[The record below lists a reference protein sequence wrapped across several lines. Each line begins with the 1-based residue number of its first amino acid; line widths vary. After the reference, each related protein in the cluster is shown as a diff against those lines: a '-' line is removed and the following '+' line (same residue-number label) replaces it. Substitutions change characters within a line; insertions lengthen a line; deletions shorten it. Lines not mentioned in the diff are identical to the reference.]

1 MAATLSALSAAAA
14 QRGQSAVE
22 AVQRHAEGLQA
33 ALDAH
38 TQALTQQQN
47 KFARLREDFNYN
59 LQLLRQRDV
68 ALQEA
73 AEANRAAAEAL
84 EERERLLSEVS
95 ARLDEASQRE
105 RVQREGREE
114 DARRHAE
121 ALQRLKVCRRRKG
134 MTAQEGTKQTHCLHT
149 DYTHTKR
156 RLSCVVHICLFYAD
170 AALRGRSDSKS
181 FILLALPEGLLP
193 LSSTIITQLLA
204 CPLG

>member
-121 ALQRLKVCRRRKG
+121 ALQRLKVCRRGRG
-134 MTAQEGTKQTHCLHT
+134 MNAQEGTKQTHWPHKETAQLRSP
-149 DYTHTKR
+149 YR
-156 RLSCVVHICLFYAD
+156 YIIAD
-170 AALRGRSDSKS
+170 AALCGRSDSKS
-181 FILLALPEGLLP
+181 FILLPLPDRLLP

>member
-1 MAATLSALSAAAA
+1 LLTLQGRHLQLAMAATLSALSAAAV

-121 ALQRLKVCRRRKG
+121 ALQRLKVCGRGRA
-134 MTAQEGTKQTHCLHT
+134 MNAQQGTKQTHWLHT
-149 DYTHTKR
+149 LKTASAGTV
-156 RLSCVVHICLFYAD
+156 RLPPFMQMCRFVGVTTPTRVSGPSL
-170 AALRGRSDSKS
+170 
-181 FILLALPEGLLP
+181 
-193 LSSTIITQLLA
+193 TIITLLFV
-204 CPLG
+204 L